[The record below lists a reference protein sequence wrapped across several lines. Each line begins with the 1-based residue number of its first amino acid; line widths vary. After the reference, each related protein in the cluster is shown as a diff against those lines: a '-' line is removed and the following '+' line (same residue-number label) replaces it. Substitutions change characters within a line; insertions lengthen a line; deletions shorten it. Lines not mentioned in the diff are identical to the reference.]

1 LFVETIIARHRDRL
15 GQLVDS
21 LPTGRHWSLLTLDAV
36 GLTQFKP
43 EPMQNLNDSIRSSIR
58 AAITANGPSTCTEI
72 VSALGLDARNCKRSI
87 HAIMVDM
94 EQEGILGATRQGK
107 TIATMRRHQWFLW
120 DAPRKRDRLRAIL
133 MGL

>member
-1 LFVETIIARHRDRL
+1 M
-15 GQLVDS
+15 DS
-21 LPTGRHWSLLTLDAV
+21 LTTGRHWSLLTLDAV

-43 EPMQNLNDSIRSSIR
+43 EPMRNLNDSIRSSIR

-94 EQEGILGATRQGK
+94 EQEGILGATVRGPSR
-107 TIATMRRHQWFLW
+107 RRHQWFLW
-120 DAPRKRDRLRAIL
+120 TAPRKRDRLRAVL